1 MIDSLKFR
9 IFQGLFTV
17 QLSMYSQRFALS
29 LEVASQLLSGFFN
42 LTHRCHL
49 SATAYLL
56 YHSVNR
62 LSTTFFIFFCFFFS
76 EAVVVCVTCFTRQLI
91 YNIMYRSVCQ
101 QLFQKKIEQLIS
113 SNKAEKEGFEPS
125 RRLTRP
131 IPLAGAPLRP
141 LEYFSKVL
149 I

>member
-1 MIDSLKFR
+1 
-9 IFQGLFTV
+9 
-17 QLSMYSQRFALS
+17 MYSQRFALS
-29 LEVASQLLSGFFN
+29 LEVVPQLLSGFFN
-42 LTHRCHL
+42 LTRCCHL

-56 YHSVNR
+56 YHTVNR
-62 LSTTFFIFFCFFFS
+62 LSTTFLFSFASFS
-76 EAVVVCVTCFTRQLI
+76 EAVVVCVTRFTRQLI